1 MSDKAGATKI
11 AGLLATFS
19 AVRPMS
25 TRTIGISGLAGYVP
39 PYRVW
44 LEDWCDWTGNQW
56 PKVRDVVGRSFRV
69 RGPQHSMYTMAANAV
84 IRLID
89 QYDVDPTRVKFLGL
103 GTESSTDNSAGAI
116 IVKGMVDEALI
127 SRGRQP
133 ISRSC
138 EVPEFKHACLGGVY
152 GMKGA
157 IRHLALDGAG
167 GQAIVVCADIA
178 EYARGST
185 GEPTQGAGAVAMLL
199 EEDPKLAVVDL
210 IGSGS
215 ASDYRIMDFRKPMLR
230 FCGQDRSETHH
241 VQDFPIF
248 NGKFST
254 TCYIDETLQ
263 ALCDMYEKRSLDPA
277 AYLDS
282 LRNVFMHRP
291 YRRMPETGWA
301 VSYLFALAQGGEEA
315 RFELAS
321 YCEPAGID
329 VDAMILEM
337 GAEPEI
343 AALATPETLNY
354 EAYPLTMA
362 VLRSFRTT
370 DKYKVE
376 VVDKLRL
383 GSDVM
388 RDLGNLYTAALP
400 AWMAAGFEQA
410 LEEGSLE
417 VGEEIL
423 TLGYGS
429 GDAAEVIPFFMAEGW
444 REATRKMRFTESL
457 EFAIDID
464 FEQYKALHDGRY
476 VTGLDY
482 EPNNEFIIDSVGTSD
497 DRYFADLGIEYYKY
511 IA

>member
-1 MSDKAGATKI
+1 MMRSKHT
-11 AGLLATFS
+11 
-19 AVRPMS
+19 PP
-25 TRTIGISGLAGYVP
+25 IGISGLAGYIP

-56 PKVRDVVGRSFRV
+56 PKIREVVGRSFRV
-69 RGPQHSMYTMAANAV
+69 RGPHHSMYTMAANAV

-89 QYDVDPTRVKFLGL
+89 QYDVDPSRVKFLGL

-116 IVKGMVDEALI
+116 IVKGMVDEALAA
-127 SRGRQP
+127 RGLPP

-178 EYARGST
+178 EYARGSS

-199 EEDPKLAVVDL
+199 EENPKLAVVDL
-210 IGSGS
+210 VGSGS

-241 VQDFPIF
+241 VQDFPVF
-248 NGKFST
+248 NGKYST

-263 ALCDMYEKRSLDPA
+263 ALNDMYEKRALDPGQ
-277 AYLDS
+277 YLRS
-282 LRNVFMHRP
+282 LRTVFMHRP

-301 VSYLFALAQGGEEA
+301 VSYLFALGQGDA
-315 RFELAS
+315 ADHAELAN
-321 YCEPAGID
+321 YCEAAGID
-329 VDAMILEM
+329 VEAMRAEM
-337 GAEPEI
+337 SSKPAV
-343 AALATPETLNY
+343 ATLATPERLSY

-362 VLRSFRTT
+362 ALRAFRAAQKFESEVL
-370 DKYKVE
+370 
-376 VVDKLRL
+376 DKLRL
-383 GSDVM
+383 GSETM

-400 AWMAAGFEQA
+400 AWMASGFEQA
-410 LEEGSLE
+410 LVENSLE
-417 VGEEIL
+417 AGEEVL

-444 REATRKMRFTESL
+444 REATQKIRFSEAL

-464 FEQYKALHDGRY
+464 FEQYKALHDGRS
-476 VTGLDY
+476 VSGLNY
-482 EPNNEFIIDSVGTSD
+482 EPTNEFVIANVGHSD
-497 DRYFADLGIEYYKY
+497 ERHFADLGIEYYRY

>member
-1 MSDKAGATKI
+1 MTTPNTK
-11 AGLLATFS
+11 
-19 AVRPMS
+19 RP
-25 TRTIGISGLAGYVP
+25 IGISGLAAYIP

-44 LEDWCDWTGNQW
+44 LEDWCGWTDNQW
-56 PKVRDVVGRSFRV
+56 PKIREVVGRSFRV
-69 RGPQHSMYTMAANAV
+69 RGPNHSVYTMAANAV

-116 IVKGMVDEALI
+116 IIKGMVDEALVA
-127 SRGRQP
+127 RGKPP

-178 EYARGST
+178 EYARGSS

-199 EEDPKLAVVDL
+199 EEDPQLAVVDL

-230 FCGQDRSETHH
+230 FCGQDRSESHQ
-241 VQDFPIF
+241 VQDFPVF

-254 TCYIDETLQ
+254 TCYIDETLH
-263 ALCDMYEKRSLDPA
+263 ALHDMYEKRELNPSK
-277 AYLDS
+277 YLRS

-301 VSYLFALAQGGEEA
+301 VSYLFALSHGNGEDRA
-315 RFELAS
+315 ELAS
-321 YCEPAGID
+321 YCYEAGID
-329 VDAMILEM
+329 IELMLEEM
-337 GAEPEI
+337 LTKPEV
-343 AALATPETLNY
+343 ARFADPERLNF

-362 VLRSFRTT
+362 ALRAFRASRHFRREIL
-370 DKYKVE
+370 DKMK
-376 VVDKLRL
+376 L
-383 GSDVM
+383 GSDTM
-388 RDLGNLYTAALP
+388 LDLGNLYTAALP

-410 LEEGSLE
+410 LEEDSLD
-417 VGEEIL
+417 VGEEVL

-444 REATRKMRFTESL
+444 REATQKICFGDAMK
-457 EFAIDID
+457 FAVDLN
-464 FEQYKALHDGRY
+464 FEQYKALHDGRH
-476 VTGLDY
+476 VTDLEY
-482 EPNNEFIIDSVGTSD
+482 SPNNEFVIDRVGCQD
-497 DRYFADLGIEYYKY
+497 ERHFADLGIEYYKY
-511 IA
+511 IG